1 MILDNFPDLHESD
14 IAVTP
19 SGVTGPDLW
28 MSGKAQ
34 VCLPLLF
41 ECKNQEKIQIW
52 AALAQASEHKAKA
65 RTTVDCAPAV
75 VFGRNRTEPYIAM
88 KLEDFMVFARA
99 THHFSN
105 LVKQALVKEK
115 DDGNESGNQPSH

>member
-1 MILDNFPDLHESD
+1 MDNFPGLSESD
-14 IAVTP
+14 VMATP
-19 SGVTGPDLW
+19 SSVPGPDLW
-28 MSGKAQ
+28 MSSKAQ
-34 VCLPLLF
+34 VSLPLIF
-41 ECKNQEKIQIW
+41 EMKNQETISIW
-52 AALAQASEHKAKA
+52 ACLAQAASHKAK
-65 RTTVDCAPAV
+65 TPTSVDCAPAL
-75 VFGRNRTEPYIAM
+75 VFARNRTEPYIAM